1 MKNPLSSVS
10 TASPEWASFR
20 RVYWTIAAVLAF
32 LLLMS
37 WIAGFGPGG
46 RACKIPGMAA
56 GNTSAP
62 RAAAAPVV
70 KPAATAEAPKTA
82 ASAVATAAPASAA
95 AAAAAAAPVPATPTP
110 APAAPPPAAKL
121 YFPLDKITLPQ
132 NTVAALL
139 PVVTYLQANESAKA
153 SISGFH
159 DPTGKKA
166 RNEELA
172 LNRARAARG
181 ALERAG
187 IARERIVMQKP
198 QVTTGSGGAAEARR
212 VEVAV
217 QMP

>member
-1 MKNPLSSVS
+1 MNTNTSSS
-10 TASPEWASFR
+10 WNSFR
-20 RVYWTIAAVLAF
+20 RVYWTIAAILAF

-46 RACKIPGMAA
+46 RACKIPGMTSSKAA
-56 GNTSAP
+56 PAVSVPAPVAAPKTVPSAP
-62 RAAAAPVV
+62 AVAAAP
-70 KPAATAEAPKTA
+70 T
-82 ASAVATAAPASAA
+82 
-95 AAAAAAAPVPATPTP
+95 AAAPPSSTAPAASVAAVAPPVSTATP
-110 APAAPPPAAKL
+110 APAATAPPPAAKL
-121 YFPLDKITLPQ
+121 YFPLDKVTLPQ

-139 PVVTYLQANESAKA
+139 PVVNYLKANDSAKA
-153 SISGFH
+153 SVSGFH

-198 QVTTGSGGAAEARR
+198 QATTGSGGPAEARR

-217 QMP
+217 QQP

>member
-1 MKNPLSSVS
+1 MNTNTSSS
-10 TASPEWASFR
+10 WKSFQ
-20 RVYWTIAAVLAF
+20 RVYWTIAAILAF

-46 RACKIPGMAA
+46 RACKIPGIAA
-56 GNTSAP
+56 NSVP
-62 RAAAAPVV
+62 AAPAA
-70 KPAATAEAPKTA
+70 KPAAATEAPK
-82 ASAVATAAPASAA
+82 AA
-95 AAAAAAAPVPATPTP
+95 AAAVAAAPSAPPATAAAPSP
-110 APAAPPPAAKL
+110 APAATAPPPAAKL
-121 YFPLDKITLPQ
+121 YFALDKVALPQ

-139 PVVTYLQANESAKA
+139 PVVTYLQANEGAKA

-159 DPTGKKA
+159 DPSGKKA

-198 QVTTGSGGAAEARR
+198 QLTTGSGGPAEARR

-217 QMP
+217 QGP